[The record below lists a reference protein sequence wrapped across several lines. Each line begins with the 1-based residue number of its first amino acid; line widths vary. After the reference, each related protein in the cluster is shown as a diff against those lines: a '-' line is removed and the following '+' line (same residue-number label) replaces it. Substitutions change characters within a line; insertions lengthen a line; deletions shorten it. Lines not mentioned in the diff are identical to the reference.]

1 MRSLSSLLLA
11 LCLGSLHLPAAVHAQ
26 MSPNCERNGRRD
38 HCALTAGTA
47 STPAGQ
53 QPVDL
58 IVFADHT
65 VYEVWRDQRSCRTA
79 GAITTCNASIQV
91 RGGRSLPAVYRGTAY
106 EGGYRNE
113 YRARGLRFSYGIL
126 D

>member
-1 MRSLSSLLLA
+1 MRSLPSFLVLLGLV
-11 LCLGSLHLPAAVHAQ
+11 LLHGPVAVQAQ

-38 HCALTAGTA
+38 YCALTAGTA
-47 STPAGQ
+47 ATPAGQ

-58 IVFADHT
+58 IVFADHS
-65 VYEVWRDQRSCRTA
+65 VYEVWRDPRTCRTA
-79 GAITTCNASIQV
+79 GALTTCDARIQV
-91 RGGRSLPAVYRGTAY
+91 RGGRSLPALYRGTAY

-113 YRARGLRFSYGIL
+113 YRAPGLRFSYGVL